1 MILQYILNLLFAAD
15 QLASTILGG
24 HPDDTV
30 SQRLGR
36 AVLAGNTT
44 AYPFARALDFIV
56 WAVSGEEYHC
66 FSSLHGS
73 SSVKEI
79 WNWGGQRSD
88 VNVEE

>member
-1 MILQYILNLLFAAD
+1 MIIQYLINLVFAMD
-15 QLASTILGG
+15 QLLSTILGG

-36 AVLAGNTT
+36 AVLAGNNK
-44 AYPFARALDFIV
+44 AYPFARAIDFLAWVI
-56 WAVSGEEYHC
+56 AGEEYHC
-66 FSSLHGS
+66 FSSLHGN